1 MAKKAKK
8 PKGDDLAKRANG
20 ILDILEKTYPGAR
33 IYLDFKGPYQLLIAT
48 ILAAQCTD
56 EMVNQITPELFRRYP
71 DPAALA
77 KADPKALEELIHATG
92 FFRQK
97 TKSLLACS
105 KALIE
110 EHGGEVPGD
119 VEALTAIRGVGRK
132 TAAVVIS
139 NAFGGQA
146 IAVDTHVKRVST
158 RLGLAKTNTPEKIE
172 RELCAVIPEKRWTR
186 ATQLIGTHGRRTCTA
201 RKPDCEHCPVNKLCD
216 FYQDTVAG

>member
-8 PKGDDLAKRANG
+8 SKSGDLAKRANS

-33 IYLDFKGPYQLLIAT
+33 IYLDFDGPFQLLIAT

-77 KADPKALEELIHATG
+77 KADPKDLEELIHPTG

-105 KALIE
+105 RALIE
-110 EHGGEVPGD
+110 EHDGQVPGD
-119 VEALTAIRGVGRK
+119 VDALTAIRGVGRK

-158 RLGLAKTNTPEKIE
+158 RLGLAVTKTPEKIE
-172 RELCAVIPEKRWTR
+172 RELCAIIPEERWTR
-186 ATQLIGTHGRRTCTA
+186 ATQLFGTHGRRTCTA

-216 FYQDTVAG
+216 FYQDMAAG